1 MRLGRLCRPGRPGSR
16 KFLFHNTRLGI
27 VLSLEKSVNE
37 RTKERIREAMGTI
50 IDGKQVAATIKAEV
64 AEATA
69 KIKADTGETPGLAV
83 VLVGADPA
91 SQVYVRLKKKD
102 CEEVGITSFGYD
114 LPPETSMDELLALID
129 KLNADPAV
137 NGILVQLPLP
147 GGLDEATILDR
158 IDVGKDVDGFHPA
171 NVGLLSQKKA
181 RLASC
186 TPAGCIE
193 LLDRYNVPI
202 EGAHAVVV
210 GRSNIVGKPLAM
222 MLINRNATVTVAHS
236 RTKDLGA
243 VTRQA
248 DILLAAV
255 GKAKM
260 ITADMVKLGAVVIDV
275 GTTKVGDKLC
285 GDVDFDEVLPIAS
298 AITPVPGGVGPM
310 TRAMLLT
317 NTLTAYKT
325 QRGLD

>member
-1 MRLGRLCRPGRPGSR
+1 M
-16 KFLFHNTRLGI
+16 
-27 VLSLEKSVNE
+27 
-37 RTKERIREAMGTI
+37 ATI
-50 IDGKQVAATIKAEV
+50 IDGKQVAASIKGEV
-64 AEATA
+64 ARETA
-69 KIKADTGETPGLAV
+69 RIKEERGETVGLAV

-114 LPPETSMDELLALID
+114 LPATTPMEELLALID
-129 KLNADPAV
+129 RLNADPAV

-147 GGLDEATILDR
+147 KGMDEDLVLDR
-158 IDVGKDVDGFHPA
+158 IAVEKDVDGFHPA

-181 RLASC
+181 TLAAC

-193 LLDRYNVPI
+193 LLDRYHVPI

-222 MLINRNATVTVAHS
+222 MLINRSATVTVAHS
-236 RTKDLGA
+236 RTRDLA
-243 VTRQA
+243 SVTRQA

-260 ITADMVKLGAVVIDV
+260 ITADMVKPGAVVIDV

-285 GDVDFDEVLPIAS
+285 GDVDFDAVKEVAS

-310 TRAMLLT
+310 TRAMLLA
-317 NTLTAYKT
+317 NTLTAYKA
-325 QRGLD
+325 QRGLPR

>member
-1 MRLGRLCRPGRPGSR
+1 M
-16 KFLFHNTRLGI
+16 
-27 VLSLEKSVNE
+27 
-37 RTKERIREAMGTI
+37 ATI
-50 IDGKQVAATIKAEV
+50 IDGKAVAAAIKSEIA
-64 AEATA
+64 
-69 KIKADTGETPGLAV
+69 GETARIKQAGGAPVGLAV

-102 CEEVGITSFGYD
+102 CQEVGITSIGHD
-114 LPPETSMDELLALID
+114 LPAETPMDDLLALID
-129 KLNADPAV
+129 RLNADPAV

-147 GGLDEATILDR
+147 KGMNEDLVLDR
-158 IDVGKDVDGFHPA
+158 IAVDKDVDGFHPA

-181 RLASC
+181 RLAAC

-193 LLDRYNVPI
+193 LLDRYDVPI

-222 MLINRNATVTVAHS
+222 MLINRSATVTVAHS

-255 GKAKM
+255 GKPNM
-260 ITADMVKLGAVVIDV
+260 ITADMVKPGAVVIDV
-275 GTTKVGDKLC
+275 GTTKVGDKLT
-285 GDVDFDEVLPIAS
+285 GDVDFDRVKEVAS

-310 TRAMLLT
+310 TRAMLLS
-317 NTLTAYKT
+317 NTMTAYKT
-325 QRGLD
+325 QHGLL